1 MTAPEHPW
9 HPITEAARGIY
20 MAARLDP
27 ENPCYTTAECV
38 ELPAAPDVAALGR
51 ALRLVYA
58 ENPGFRVRCAERD
71 GRVLWRE
78 IPLERFLDGVEVLR
92 PVTLPAP
99 EAAGDQT
106 DGEREEAIR
115 ETVLAWCSEQLR
127 HPLEALSGQ
136 TVRSALIE
144 CGGRFFLLHCFHHLV
159 ADGFAAFDALRRLGR
174 VYGQIL
180 NGQDPVPSQR
190 PGLAEL
196 AAQDADDVPVR
207 AEHAEAFQ
215 PLLQELEQGEDH
227 SLAGRAAD
235 APAVAHRARRELDPA
250 LQETLLGA
258 GKAAGTGWPAAVV
271 AAAGSY
277 LTRVLGLPTARYGVP
292 QMNRVL
298 PGGPRVAART
308 GCTAVN
314 LLPVA
319 VSAGGSPAAQL
330 GEVTAQ
336 LARNQAHGLVRQ
348 EELERQARRRGARLF
363 GAQLNVVPF
372 DAVLPFG
379 QGTARVH
386 NVSAGPVPDLT
397 VTVRGMPGR
406 GHPISLELDTN
417 PALYGREQAEAHAER
432 LVHWLGAWGRAAADG
447 TDVDELEQATP
458 AELTRLD
465 ELAETRVPRRSGTLW
480 ERFAAAAAEHPE
492 ETAVIEGPAYP
503 GPGEG
508 FCGRSLTY
516 AELADAARTRAVAL
530 ARLGVAP
537 GDPVALRTHRGLD
550 QYVSV
555 YALLAAG
562 AVYLPVDPQLP
573 DERVAGMLADADCP
587 WLLEGPGLDP
597 LELRAPGTEH
607 PVTALTAAE
616 LARAE
621 DQVRAEQA
629 APAGPEDPVPGTRR
643 TPEDLAYILF
653 TSGSTGRPK
662 GVPITHAGIDNR
674 LAWQQHLAP
683 VGPGDRVAH
692 KTAVSFDVHVWEL
705 YWPLRYGAAA
715 VVAAPEGHKD
725 PEHLARLITEARV
738 DCLHFVPTMLSA
750 FLASPGAARALA
762 AGTHRPRTVMCS
774 GEALTREQVAGC
786 RRLLGTGPL
795 NLYGPTEAAVD
806 VTAWATEEHP
816 EEPVVPIGRPAW
828 NTGVHVLDASG
839 HRCPVGVVG
848 HLCLSGVQ
856 VTPGYLHRPEA
867 DAAAFRHL
875 PAGRLGGAVGEEVR
889 IYRTGD
895 LARWRP
901 DGALEYRGR
910 TDHQVKIGGQRLEL
924 GEVETVLAAVPEV
937 SATVALVRRIGAQ
950 EVLVGFLEAADAEGI
965 VQRARDHAER
975 HLPGYMVPTLWQ
987 VLPRLPITANG
998 KADRRAL
1005 AEREI
1010 TEAPGPD
1017 GAPGRDGAPATWREA
1032 ALGELFGQVLEREP
1046 VGPSTD
1052 FFAAG
1057 GASLTALEL
1066 VARIDE
1072 RLGLPCSLAQ
1082 IFAHPTPAALSAA
1095 LGEEAEAGPG
1105 ADLATTLLLRRG
1117 SDPAATP
1124 LVLLPPA
1131 GGLGWCYAGL
1141 LPALDPARTVW
1152 TLQAPQ
1158 FTDPQ
1163 APEPADLEELAAQQ
1177 LPLLR
1182 RIGAERV
1189 VLGGWSVGG
1198 MAAVQLAGLL
1208 ERFPAGDEARE
1219 GAGALPEVEAV
1230 VLLDAYPP
1238 AHWRSLPAPGPEEQ
1252 WRALMR
1258 MGGIEP
1264 RRLPRSLEETVA
1276 SLREHGSP
1284 LAALDDA
1291 ALRTS
1296 IATVRRAMAHTRG
1309 ADPVPIAAPLLH
1321 LAAEQ
1326 TVAEGADPRGWAP
1339 FAAAL
1344 RTARVPGNHAAVIR
1358 GQGPREL
1365 ARLLGSRNP
1374 QTR

>member
-38 ELPAAPDVAALGR
+38 QLPAAPDVAALER

-250 LQETLLGA
+250 LQEALLGA

-277 LTRVLGLPTARYGVP
+277 LTRVLGLSSARYGVP

-406 GHPISLELDTN
+406 GHPISLELDAN

-432 LVHWLGAWGRAAADG
+432 LVHWLGAWGRAAVDG

-458 AELTRLD
+458 AELARLD
-465 ELAETRVPRRSGTLW
+465 ELAEIRVPRRSGTLW
-480 ERFAAAAAEHPE
+480 EGFAAAAAEHPE

-508 FCGRSLTY
+508 FRGRRLTY
-516 AELADAARTRAVAL
+516 AELAEAARTRAAAL
-530 ARLGVAP
+530 ASLGVAP

-573 DERVAGMLADADCP
+573 AERVAGMLADAGCP

-597 LELRAPGTEH
+597 LELGSSATEHPVTEH
-607 PVTALTAAE
+607 PVTALTAAD

-621 DQVRAEQA
+621 ERVCAEQA
-629 APAGPEDPVPGTRR
+629 ASAGLEDPLPGTRR
-643 TPEDLAYILF
+643 APEDLAYILF

-705 YWPLRYGAAA
+705 YWPLRHGAGV

-750 FLASPGAARALA
+750 FLASPGAARTLA
-762 AGTHRPRTVMCS
+762 AGAHRPRTVVCS
-774 GEALTREQVAGC
+774 GETLTREQVAGC
-786 RRLLGTGPL
+786 RRMLGTGPL

-816 EEPVVPIGRPAW
+816 EEPVVPIGWPAW

-875 PAGRLGGAVGEEVR
+875 PAGRLGDEGPERVR
-889 IYRTGD
+889 VYRTGD

-924 GEVETVLAAVPEV
+924 GEVETVLAAVPGV
-937 SATVALVRRIGAQ
+937 SAAVALVRRIGAQ
-950 EVLVGFLEAADAEGI
+950 EVLVGFLEAAAEEDRI

-975 HLPGYMVPTLWQ
+975 HLPGYMVPTVWQ
-987 VLPRLPITANG
+987 VLQRLPITANG

-1010 TEAPGPD
+1010 TEAPGQD
-1017 GAPGRDGAPATWREA
+1017 GAPGREGGPATWREA
-1032 ALGELFGQVLEREP
+1032 VLGELFGQVLEREP
-1046 VGPSTD
+1046 LGPGAD

-1095 LGEEAEAGPG
+1095 LGEESTAGLG
-1105 ADLATTLLLRRG
+1105 ADLAPTLLLRRG
-1117 SDPAATP
+1117 SDPAAAP

-1141 LPALDPARTVW
+1141 LPALGPARTVW

-1163 APEPADLEELAAQQ
+1163 APEPADLEELAPQQ

-1182 RIGAERV
+1182 EIAPDGAD
-1189 VLGGWSVGG
+1189 LAGWSVGG
-1198 MAAVQLAGLL
+1198 MAAVHLAGLA
-1208 ERFPAGDEARE
+1208 ERE
-1219 GAGALPEVEAV
+1219 GGPRIGAVG
-1230 VLLDAYPP
+1230 LLDAYPP
-1238 AHWRSLPAPGPEEQ
+1238 SYWRSLPAPGPGEL

-1258 MGGIEP
+1258 MGGVEP
-1264 RRLPRSLEETVA
+1264 QAPPRNLEETLA
-1276 SLREHGSP
+1276 ALREHGSP

-1296 IATVRRAMAHTRG
+1296 IAAVRRAMAHTRG
-1309 ADPVPIAAPLLH
+1309 ADPAPVRARLLH
-1321 LAAEQ
+1321 VGAERTLGEGAPAQAWARTGALERQ
-1326 TVAEGADPRGWAP
+1326 TV
-1339 FAAAL
+1339 
-1344 RTARVPGNHAAVIR
+1344 PGDHAAVIR
-1358 GQGPREL
+1358 GAGARAL
-1365 ARLLGSRNP
+1365 ASMLGDGRG
-1374 QTR
+1374 